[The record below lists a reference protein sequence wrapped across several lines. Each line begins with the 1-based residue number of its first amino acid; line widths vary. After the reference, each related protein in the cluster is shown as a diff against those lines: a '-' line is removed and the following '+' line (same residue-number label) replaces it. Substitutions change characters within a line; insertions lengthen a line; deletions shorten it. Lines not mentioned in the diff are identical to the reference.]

1 MENSNTNEA
10 VTIEGRLREIVEDVL
25 KSSPL
30 YLVDLSVRGRKGS
43 QVIDVFIDSDSDLDV
58 ERLAQVNREIGFLIE
73 TEDLIKGS
81 YSLNVSSPGV
91 DRPLS
96 LLRQFKKNVGR
107 KLKVKRRTAEGGSAT
122 LVGTLASVT
131 EDFIELEV
139 DRKGVLTI
147 PHAEIIEAKVQLPW

>member
-122 LVGTLASVT
+122 LVGTLASVS